1 MVNWESEYLSMKL
14 KYINYKK
21 NLIAGKGFGTPSRPN
36 VSNPSPRPTVVP
48 SSASIMGPGTSYDNY
63 YLPETYT
70 NAPRPSTNASRKHDI
85 EISEFFRIFLKDNL
99 LTQEWIGTWFEQVF
113 DTYEDVINIWENENM
128 PWHMADGNR
137 WLIVPPGQQAPSR
150 PNVSNPRLN
159 ESNPR
164 PNVSNPS
171 FGTFS
176 KFYKKKI

>member
-1 MVNWESEYLSMKL
+1 
-14 KYINYKK
+14 
-21 NLIAGKGFGTPSRPN
+21 
-36 VSNPSPRPTVVP
+36 
-48 SSASIMGPGTSYDNY
+48 MGPGTSYDNY

-113 DTYEDVINIWENENM
+113 DTYEDVINIWGIGNM
-128 PWHMADGNR
+128 PWHMKNGNR

-150 PNVSNPRLN
+150 PNVSNP
-159 ESNPR
+159 SPR

-171 FGTFS
+171 PRPNVSNPTPDFGTFS
-176 KFYKKKI
+176 KYYKKKSDNI